1 MLLTEACYCSWLY
14 GIVSNFKCCFWYV
27 HFWSFQAFSWQ
38 ILLEAILSK
47 DPDLPE
53 DFFRKWEDSQVF
65 IYYKRGITKKFL
77 SEFPYPDC
85 FGNLITAD
93 YVITATSCFI
103 DLKKLVKR
111 LRDRE
116 IDGFYSPQGKPLK
129 VMKSDIS
136 KITIAK
142 VYAL

>member
-1 MLLTEACYCSWLY
+1 MLFLICPIFIISSFFITDIS
-14 GIVSNFKCCFWYV
+14 GSNPFKDYV
-27 HFWSFQAFSWQ
+27 
-38 ILLEAILSK
+38 

-93 YVITATSCFI
+93 YIITATSCFI
-103 DLKKLVKR
+103 DLKKFVER
-111 LRDRE
+111 IRDGENNIFHSDRS
-116 IDGFYSPQGKPLK
+116 IFLK
-129 VMKSDIS
+129 GEPMNDIMKTVMKSDIS

-142 VYAL
+142 VHMFCS

>member
-1 MLLTEACYCSWLY
+1 MNLFN
-14 GIVSNFKCCFWYV
+14 GN
-27 HFWSFQAFSWQ
+27 
-38 ILLEAILSK
+38 K
-47 DPDLPE
+47 DPDLPP
-53 DFFRKWEDSQVF
+53 DFVRKWEDSQVF
-65 IYYKRGITKKFL
+65 IYYKQPHKRKSAK
-77 SEFPYPDC
+77 EFILEYSYPDC

-111 LRDRE
+111 LRGRE

-136 KITIAK
+136 KITITK
-142 VYAL
+142 VCFVVNTYNK

>member
-1 MLLTEACYCSWLY
+1 MTDIS
-14 GIVSNFKCCFWYV
+14 GNNPFKDY
-27 HFWSFQAFSWQ
+27 
-38 ILLEAILSK
+38 E

-65 IYYKRGITKKFL
+65 IYYKRGITKKFF

-116 IDGFYSPQGKPLK
+116 IDAFYS
-129 VMKSDIS
+129 SDIS

-142 VYAL
+142 VYVLYLMLITHESSIILSYNTHLKDAP

>member
-1 MLLTEACYCSWLY
+1 MNPINE
-14 GIVSNFKCCFWYV
+14 N
-27 HFWSFQAFSWQ
+27 
-38 ILLEAILSK
+38 K
-47 DPDLPE
+47 DPDLPP
-53 DFFRKWEDSQVF
+53 DFVRKWEDSQVF
-65 IYYKRGITKKFL
+65 IYYKTKFAKKFS
-77 SEFPYPDC
+77 SEYPYPDC

-93 YVITATSCFI
+93 YVISATSCFI

-142 VYAL
+142 VCFVVIFLRPVLVNLLWQRHFYMCS

>member
-1 MLLTEACYCSWLY
+1 MFSSYF
-14 GIVSNFKCCFWYV
+14 IKCTSGMNPFNGN
-27 HFWSFQAFSWQ
+27 
-38 ILLEAILSK
+38 K
-47 DPDLPE
+47 DPDLPP
-53 DFFRKWEDSQVF
+53 DFVRKWEDSQVF
-65 IYYKRGITKKFL
+65 IYYKQPHKRKSAKEFI
-77 SEFPYPDC
+77 SEYSYPDC

-116 IDGFYSPQGKPLK
+116 IDAFYS
-129 VMKSDIS
+129 SDIS

-142 VYAL
+142 VYVLYLMLITHESSIILSYTLT

>member
-1 MLLTEACYCSWLY
+1 MTDIS
-14 GIVSNFKCCFWYV
+14 GSNPFKDY
-27 HFWSFQAFSWQ
+27 
-38 ILLEAILSK
+38 E

-77 SEFPYPDC
+77 SELPYPDC

-136 KITIAK
+136 KITVAK
-142 VYAL
+142 VYLCFVVNTYKP

>member
-1 MLLTEACYCSWLY
+1 MFSSYFIKNTS
-14 GIVSNFKCCFWYV
+14 GMNPSNGN
-27 HFWSFQAFSWQ
+27 
-38 ILLEAILSK
+38 K

-53 DFFRKWEDSQVF
+53 DFVRKWEDSQVF
-65 IYYKRGITKKFL
+65 IYYKTKFVQKL
-77 SEFPYPDC
+77 GSEYPYPDC
-85 FGNLITAD
+85 FGNLITAGHA
-93 YVITATSCFI
+93 ITATSCFI

-116 IDGFYSPQGKPLK
+116 VDGFYSPQGKPLK

-142 VYAL
+142 VCFVVNTYNT

>member
-1 MLLTEACYCSWLY
+1 MLLLICSFL
-14 GIVSNFKCCFWYV
+14 I
-27 HFWSFQAFSWQ
+27 
-38 ILLEAILSK
+38 ILSFFMTDISGNNPFK
-47 DPDLPE
+47 DYEDPDLTE

-93 YVITATSCFI
+93 FVITATSCFI
-103 DLKKLVKR
+103 DLKKFVEKI
-111 LRDRE
+111 RDRANDRFHLDRS
-116 IDGFYSPQGKPLK
+116 IFLK
-129 VMKSDIS
+129 GEPMNNIMKIVMKSDIS

-142 VYAL
+142 VHMLFI

>member
-1 MLLTEACYCSWLY
+1 MNPINE
-14 GIVSNFKCCFWYV
+14 N
-27 HFWSFQAFSWQ
+27 
-38 ILLEAILSK
+38 K
-47 DPDLPE
+47 DPDLPP
-53 DFFRKWEDSQVF
+53 DFVRKWEDSQVF
-65 IYYKRGITKKFL
+65 IYYKTKFAQKFS
-77 SEFPYPDC
+77 SEYPYPDC

-93 YVITATSCFI
+93 YVISATSCFI

-116 IDGFYSPQGKPLK
+116 VDGFYSPQGKPLK

-142 VYAL
+142 VLICFVVSTYNT